1 LVRRCKERGTGI
13 SPGWTDALSI
23 AGLPVTD
30 ILAELDSA
38 TVRGRLEFGI
48 VEGHHTSQ
56 LLTQISLVPVWLARF
71 PRKVAFVFVIY
82 GGLRARRVA
91 EQDSPGDRPSKARE
105 SRKGGI
111 AMVKKVLGI
120 SGSRM
125 RTALVVLG
133 WISFLVG
140 LAVKQ
145 PAFSIPL
152 RAIARVLP

>member
-1 LVRRCKERGTGI
+1 M
-13 SPGWTDALSI
+13 SI
-23 AGLPVTD
+23 AGLPVTV

-38 TVRGRLEFGI
+38 TVHGRLEFGI
-48 VEGHHTSQ
+48 VEPYVATAYAGSR
-56 LLTQISLVPVWLARF
+56 VPVWLARF
-71 PRKVAFVFVIY
+71 PKKVPIVFVVY

-91 EQDSPGDRPSKARE
+91 EQGNPGDRPSKARE

-111 AMVKKVLGI
+111 AMVKKVLAI